1 MDKELA
7 DGWIAAYD
15 HIPLANG
22 SMGMNGNIMGI
33 CTVYRMAY
41 NGDMMKISWEY
52 HIMGICSAQYDT
64 RIIYIYI
71 WVINE

>member
-33 CTVYRMAY
+33 C
-41 NGDMMKISWEY
+41 I
-52 HIMGICSAQYDT
+52 
-64 RIIYIYI
+64 
-71 WVINE
+71 